1 MTKFRLLS
9 VLIALA
15 LLPAVLAAQGST
27 IVLKKKPETSA
38 AWINHVEGRAFF
50 QDFEKV
56 ERDEAVQPGD
66 EINTQNGRVEIEL
79 GEGNWIRIDHN
90 TRVVFTD
97 IQKNSAMLS
106 LWEGSLYLNLKSA
119 AVKVR
124 SAQEE
129 HLFQDKGLVRIDVD
143 KNGTQ
148 IFKNPRVADS
158 FDGWSQGRDE
168 ELARN
173 ESGYPAWRAPLFG
186 GWGFSPFWPWSA
198 YDWYMGFHPLW
209 PYYDPFL
216 WSYYAWPSW
225 YFGWNPYWAWNSW
238 YFGGYPFYGYYSGFG
253 YRGGLYGRNVIGR
266 GQIGRPRGM
275 IGTDG
280 RQLRQVR
287 SGSSSLG
294 ASSSVYPSRMAR
306 AIRPTSS
313 ASHARTGSGT
323 VRSVTSRSGS
333 SRSTSGFSGRSSGG
347 GSIGRS
353 GGSGRGF
360 GGGSHGGGGGGRR
373 R

>member
-9 VLIALA
+9 FFAALA
-15 LLPAVLAAQGST
+15 LLPTVSAAQDT
-27 IVLKKKPETSA
+27 TVTRQKPETPA
-38 AWINHVEGRAFF
+38 AWINHVEGKVFF
-50 QDFEKV
+50 QNFEKV
-56 ERDEAVQPGD
+56 ERDKAVLAGD
-66 EINTQNGRVEIEL
+66 EINTQNGRAEIEL
-79 GEGNWIRIDHN
+79 GEGNWIRIDRN
-90 TRVVFTD
+90 TRVVFTE
-97 IQKNSAMLS
+97 IQKDSAILS

-129 HLFQDKGLVRIDVD
+129 DFFQDKGLVRIDVD

-148 IFKNPRVADS
+148 VLKNPRVADN
-158 FDGWSQGRDE
+158 FDGWSRGRDE

-173 ESGYPAWRAPLFG
+173 ESGSPAGRAPLFG

-216 WSYYAWPSW
+216 WSYYSWPSW

-253 YRGGLYGRNVIGR
+253 YRGYRGGLYGRNVIGR
-266 GQIGRPRGM
+266 DQIGRPRGM

-280 RQLRQVR
+280 RQLRQFR

-294 ASSSVYPSRMAR
+294 ASGGVYPSRLTR
-306 AIRPTSS
+306 AIRPTSG
-313 ASHARTGSGT
+313 AANTRAGSGT
-323 VRSVTSRSGS
+323 IRSRTSRSGS
-333 SRSTSGFSGRSSGG
+333 SRSSSGSSGRSSGG
-347 GSIGRS
+347 SS
-353 GGSGRGF
+353 GARF
-360 GGGSHGGGGGGRR
+360 GGGGHGGGGGGGRR